1 MRIIICGAGRV
12 GQGIAQRLAAD
23 NHVTIIDENPELI
36 DQVANQYEV
45 NGIVGHAAHPGVLRK
60 AGAESAEMIIA
71 VTHSDEVNM
80 ITCQVAH
87 SLFKIT
93 TKIARIRSQAYLKPT
108 YAKLFTQDNLPVD
121 MHISPEIEVG
131 NSIIQRYLTP
141 GAFLTAELAEGAVKF
156 LGIELSSRS
165 SFVGATLKDIQELF
179 DDDNLK
185 VVALARREG
194 GQNKVWA
201 PHERDTLNAGDR
213 IYVVAAVDS
222 IDKLFRVLGTPEE
235 KGQTVVI
242 VGGGNIGLYVA
253 EALEKRGLSVRVIEG
268 DEKRAEAA
276 AEKLRRSIVIHGDGL
291 NSALL
296 EEAGVGP
303 DSTVIGLTSDDKANL
318 LLGALCKNLNAQ
330 KVVALV
336 NDQDL
341 TRIGPDLDVDVIV
354 DPRSITV
361 SRILLRLR
369 QGRLTN
375 LQTIEGGAGEVVEGK
390 VRETSKLIGMRLSH
404 KDDIPEG
411 VSPGALVRN
420 KQVMSLDEKVM
431 QDDIVILFN
440 EKDKMRQA
448 DLLYRVRPEFY

>member
-1 MRIIICGAGRV
+1 M
-12 GQGIAQRLAAD
+12 
-23 NHVTIIDENPELI
+23 
-36 DQVANQYEV
+36 
-45 NGIVGHAAHPGVLRK
+45 
-60 AGAESAEMIIA
+60 
-71 VTHSDEVNM
+71 
-80 ITCQVAH
+80 
-87 SLFKIT
+87 
-93 TKIARIRSQAYLKPT
+93 
-108 YAKLFTQDNLPVD
+108 
-121 MHISPEIEVG
+121 
-131 NSIIQRYLTP
+131 
-141 GAFLTAELAEGAVKF
+141 
-156 LGIELSSRS
+156 
-165 SFVGATLKDIQELF
+165 
-179 DDDNLK
+179 
-185 VVALARREG
+185 
-194 GQNKVWA
+194 
-201 PHERDTLNAGDR
+201 
-213 IYVVAAVDS
+213 
-222 IDKLFRVLGTPEE
+222 
-235 KGQTVVI
+235 
-242 VGGGNIGLYVA
+242 
-253 EALEKRGLSVRVIEG
+253 IEG

-303 DSTVIGLTSDDKANL
+303 DSTVIGLTSDDKDNL

-341 TRIGPDLDVDVIV
+341 ARIGPDLDVDVIV